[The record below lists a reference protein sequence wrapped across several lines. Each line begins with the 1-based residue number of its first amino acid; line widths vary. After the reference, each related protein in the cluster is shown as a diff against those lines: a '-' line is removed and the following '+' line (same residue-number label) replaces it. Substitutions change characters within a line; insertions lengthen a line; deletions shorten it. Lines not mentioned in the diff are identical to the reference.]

1 MMYIRRYNYLR
12 LYGYPVFA
20 VFLYLILILLNSD
33 ESNLQGWKFY
43 TIIDFITEGLFCLI
57 FTIVLFESGLWVSQI
72 LHNKTISKKN
82 SMPRFIFQLVVHII
96 IVSILVVLFFNI
108 DLPLKYGYDDLL
120 LRRTLIIG
128 LIFSILITTGL
139 TAEQLFLKW
148 NESKLEAIE
157 NKKQALQ
164 SELNALKLQLD
175 PHFLFNNLST
185 LTSLIEEN
193 QITAVQYVTNLSAVY
208 RYVLSNRNKNLIVLK
223 TELDF
228 IKEYLFLYQI
238 RYGSSIIID
247 IADTDTLDHLN
258 KFIAPLTLQ
267 LLIEN
272 AIKHNSFSRT
282 APLLIR
288 IYYEEH
294 WIIVQNNKLPKFTK
308 EPSEGIGLAHI
319 DHSYRLLGSILPE
332 VYDLENSFE
341 VKVPLLNN

>member
-1 MMYIRRYNYLR
+1 MMYTRRYKYLR
-12 LYGYPVFA
+12 FYGYPVFA

-33 ESNLQGWKFY
+33 ESNLEGWKLY
-43 TIIDFITEGLFCLI
+43 YITDFIIEGLFCFI
-57 FTIVLFESGLWVSQI
+57 FTIVLFETGLWTSQI
-72 LHNKTISKKN
+72 ISSKYLWKKN
-82 SMPRFIFQLVVHII
+82 SIPRFIFQLLLHAIM
-96 IVSILVVLFFNI
+96 VSILVIVFFNI
-108 DLPLKYGYDDLL
+108 DLPQKYGYDDLL
-120 LRRTLIIG
+120 LRRVLIIG
-128 LIFSILITTGL
+128 CIFSILITTGL
-139 TAEQLFLKW
+139 TAEELLIKW

-164 SELNALKLQLD
+164 AELNALKLQLD

-193 QITAVQYVTNLSAVY
+193 QVTAVQYVTNLSAVY
-208 RYVLSNRNKNLIVLK
+208 RYVLSNRNKNIIVLK

-238 RYGSSIIID
+238 RYGASIVID
-247 IADTDTLDHLN
+247 IADNVGHLN

-272 AIKHNSFSRT
+272 AIKHNSFSTT

-288 IYYEEH
+288 ISYQDQ
-294 WIIVQNNKLPKFTK
+294 WIIVQNNKSPKFTK
-308 EPSEGIGLAHI
+308 EPGEGIGLAHI
-319 DHSYRLLGSILPE
+319 DHSYRLLGAMPPE

-341 VKVPLLNN
+341 VKIPLLNN

>member
-1 MMYIRRYNYLR
+1 MMYSRHYKYLR

-57 FTIVLFESGLWVSQI
+57 FTVVLFESGLWLSQI
-72 LHNKTISKKN
+72 LNNKSVSKKN
-82 SMPRFIFQLVVHII
+82 SMPRFIFQLLLHII
-96 IVSILVVLFFNI
+96 IVSTLVVLFFNI
-108 DLPLKYGYDDLL
+108 DLPQKYGYDDLL
-120 LRRTLIIG
+120 LRRALIIG
-128 LIFSILITTGL
+128 LIFSILITTGF
-139 TAEQLFLKW
+139 TAEQLLIKW
-148 NESKLEAIE
+148 NESKLEAVE

-193 QITAVQYVTNLSAVY
+193 QITAVQYITNLSAVY
-208 RYVLSNRNKNLIVLK
+208 RYVLSNRDKNMIVLK

-238 RYGSSIIID
+238 RYGASIVID
-247 IADTDTLDHLN
+247 IADNIDHLN

-272 AIKHNSFSRT
+272 AIKHNSFSTT

-288 IYYEEH
+288 ISYEDQ
-294 WIIVQNNKLPKFTK
+294 WIIVQNNKSPKFTK
-308 EPSEGIGLAHI
+308 EPGQGIGLKHI
-319 DHSYRLLGSILPE
+319 YQSYKLLGTMPP
-332 VYDLENSFE
+332 VVDDLEAIFE
-341 VKVPLLNN
+341 VRVPLLNN

>member
-1 MMYIRRYNYLR
+1 MYTGRYKYLR

-20 VFLYLILILLNSD
+20 VVLYLILILLNSD
-33 ESNLQGWKFY
+33 ESNLKGWKLY
-43 TIIDFITEGLFCLI
+43 YITDFITEGLFCLL
-57 FTIVLFESGLWVSQI
+57 FAIVLSETGLWLSKI
-72 LHNKTISKKN
+72 LNHKFILKKN
-82 SMPRFIFQLVVHII
+82 TMPRFMLQLLLHIS

-108 DLPLKYGYDDLL
+108 DFPQKYGYDELL
-120 LRRTLIIG
+120 LRRAIIIG
-128 LIFSILITTGL
+128 FIFSILITTGL
-139 TAEQLFLKW
+139 TAQQLLIRW

-208 RYVLSNRNKNLIVLK
+208 RYVLSNRNKNLVILK

-238 RYGSSIIID
+238 RYGLSIAIE
-247 IADTDTLDHLN
+247 IADNNPNLN
-258 KFIAPLTLQ
+258 KFIPPLTLQ

-272 AIKHNSFSRT
+272 AIKHNSFSI
-282 APLLIR
+282 AMPLLIR
-288 IYYEEH
+288 ISYEDQ
-294 WIIVQNNKLPKFTK
+294 WIIVENNKSPKYAK
-308 EPSEGIGLAHI
+308 ETGEGIGLEHI
-319 DHSYRLLGSILPE
+319 YHSYRLLGGILPV
-332 VYDLENSFE
+332 VYDLENTFE
-341 VKVPLLNN
+341 VRIPLVNN